1 MYIFMYIN
9 IEIYIIVTT
18 ELTISSYKLLQSS
31 AKHECSVENNSNI
44 DGV

>member
-9 IEIYIIVTT
+9 IEISKIVTT
-18 ELTISSYKLLQSS
+18 EITISSYKLLQSS
-31 AKHECSVENNSNI
+31 DKHQCSVENNSNI